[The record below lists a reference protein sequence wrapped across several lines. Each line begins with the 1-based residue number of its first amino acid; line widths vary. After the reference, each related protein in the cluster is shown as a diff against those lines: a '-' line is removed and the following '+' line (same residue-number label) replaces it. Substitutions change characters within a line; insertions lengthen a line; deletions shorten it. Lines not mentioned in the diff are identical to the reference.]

1 MTTITFFQQARADG
15 GMRTGIDVDRETALE
30 WFKEPKGESNPVLLW
45 FIDVRLSGKGLPAD
59 GEEARAWLIE
69 AAAELRPVLL
79 GAADELQAGLDEDV
93 IPFEYEAPTAVQGA
107 RVRIVCAVHGR
118 VHGLQIAKELR
129 RIAKDWTKLLDKLPA
144 EKAA

>member
-45 FIDVRLSGKGLPAD
+45 FIDVRLSGKGLPREA
-59 GEEARAWLIE
+59 EAARAWLIE
-69 AAAELRPVLL
+69 AAAELRPALL
-79 GAADELQAGLDEDV
+79 SAADELQAGLDEDV
-93 IPFEYEAPTAVQGA
+93 VPFEYQAPAAVRGA
-107 RVRIVCAVHGR
+107 DVRIVCATHGR
-118 VHGLQIAKELR
+118 IQGLQIAKELR
-129 RIAKDWTKLLDKLPA
+129 RLAKEWTKLLGKLPA